1 MTWTYQHAS
10 SIQVN
15 FIIHNFR
22 WRTEELSRPAAGCV
36 LSVLRQPRAGALCPV
51 WAGLNINQTTGSR
64 GEIREKLPADS
75 NIWQRRRR
83 LLSQVCLS
91 NSSCLSSCVWKFT
104 HWLLC
109 SSCPPLWFNSLK
121 SEKIKRIKLLKHPPH
136 SGQQQTPAISGVV
149 ASQGAGAGRPPAAA
163 GTQL

>member
-75 NIWQRRRR
+75 NIWQRP
-83 LLSQVCLS
+83 LSQVCLS
-91 NSSCLSSCVWKFT
+91 NSSCLSSCDCLKNSLIVLFM
-104 HWLLC
+104 
-109 SSCPPLWFNSLK
+109 PPILWFNSLK
-121 SEKIKRIKLLKHPPH
+121 SEKFKRIKLLKHQPH

-149 ASQGAGAGRPPAAA
+149 GSQGAGAGRLPAAA
-163 GTQL
+163 STQL